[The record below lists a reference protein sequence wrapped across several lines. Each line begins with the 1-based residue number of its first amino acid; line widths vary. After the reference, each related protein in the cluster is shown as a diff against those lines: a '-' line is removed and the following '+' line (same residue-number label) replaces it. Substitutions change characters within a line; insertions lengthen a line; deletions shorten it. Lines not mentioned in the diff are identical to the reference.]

1 MKAVLKFLLKI
12 FLLFGI
18 PMGLPILLPSIFTD
32 EPFDFETYAF
42 FAVGFGGFMTFILG
56 SFQIWRLWAMG
67 VRKFSDEDFKVKQ
80 SATVASSLTLP
91 EIADRLQPEFSKV
104 RVRQNK
110 LTASSTTSIFSW
122 YEDIEIIKLNEGEN
136 RFEYRISSTPGTLL
150 TIIDYGKNR
159 ENVLKIQKLVKR
171 AQVA

>member
-12 FLLFGI
+12 FLPVGI
-18 PMGLPILLPSIFTD
+18 LMGMPILMPSIFTD
-32 EPFDFETYAF
+32 VPFDFKTYAF

-80 SATVASSLTLP
+80 SAIVASSLTLP
-91 EIADRLQPEFSKV
+91 EIADRLQPAFSKV
-104 RVRQNK
+104 RVQQDK

-122 YEDIEIIKLNEGEN
+122 YEDIEIIKLKEAEN
-136 RFEYRISSTPGTLL
+136 RFEYRISSKPGTLL
-150 TIIDYGKNR
+150 TLIDYGKNR
-159 ENVLKIQKLVKR
+159 ENVLKIQKLMQGT
-171 AQVA
+171 QVF